1 MRPSHSH
8 TEAITQR
15 YTNDNAPSYEEAHT
29 VRVFVPFA
37 QVESERAKRGKR
49 AIRLFTQGLRMFR
62 VGSERGTIVR
72 VAVIDERTGKAGVI
86 GLRKRLRTVALCDLF
101 PMHGDSNG

>member
-1 MRPSHSH
+1 MRKPRSH

-15 YTNDNAPSYEEAHT
+15 YTNGAAPSYEEAHT
-29 VRVFVPFA
+29 TKVFVPFP
-37 QVESERAKRGKR
+37 QVESERAKRGKN
-49 AIRLFTQGLRMFR
+49 AAKLFKQGLRMFR
-62 VGSERGTIVR
+62 VGSERGAIVQ
-72 VAVIDERTGKAGVI
+72 VAIIDERTGIAGAI